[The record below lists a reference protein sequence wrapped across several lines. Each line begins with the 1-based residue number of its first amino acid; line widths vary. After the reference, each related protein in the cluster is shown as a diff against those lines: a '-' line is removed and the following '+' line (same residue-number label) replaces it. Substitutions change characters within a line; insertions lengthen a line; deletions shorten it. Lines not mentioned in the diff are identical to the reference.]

1 MRILEPII
9 RAVGQLSFRN
19 KLRATAALFG
29 IPLLIAAGA
38 LLLALN
44 ERVARLELEN
54 AAIAVQVP
62 SVQLMGNLHLAHAA
76 AEAAVEGGEGLEA
89 PLANYRKSA
98 LAALPALAAALE
110 SPALKKQLKAETLV
124 VKDHAALERK
134 IGEAD
139 AQGLAELTAALRG
152 DFDKINEL
160 SGLLVDGDA
169 ASSRLLDIMTTHL
182 SGLVDTA
189 GRSAQLGA
197 VVLVKKSVRGSR
209 RTDLTLQRGN
219 FDALVLWSMD
229 NLQKVSRDHPG
240 LAAALGDAGSRLNA
254 TYLPI
259 QEAMTT
265 KMLDTSDFDMTPAT
279 FVALVGRSL
288 EETVEIGGVL
298 ASSAETLL
306 GDRLAA
312 LVYQR
317 NAIVALI
324 ALGLVFVLASF
335 VAAYISIM
343 RGLNGLADAVNTMA
357 AGDLNARVAIS
368 SADELG
374 DVGRQFNEMASS
386 LAQRTAELR
395 EKTNDIHTMLHEM
408 QQGILT
414 IVDGGVIHP
423 EYSSFLEKIYE
434 TGEVAG
440 QSATRL
446 LFGDTDLGT
455 DALDQVLVTL
465 SACIGEDRMNFDF
478 NGHLLPTEAKLLLGD
493 GRAKYLEY
501 SWSPIVDE
509 SDTVEKILVVVR
521 DVTELRQLAAEA
533 EHQKHEL
540 ALIGQILRVS
550 QEKFHDFIESARGFL
565 DQNEALLTD
574 ALQADADLVAQLFRN
589 MHTIKGNAR
598 TFGFLHLTN
607 RVHEAEQAYDDLRR
621 NPAAGFDKAALL
633 VQLASVRAGID
644 EYEHLNDVTLG
655 RKGPGRRGSA
665 EKYVM
670 VERADVEQRVSALE
684 AIDFH
689 AAHRDTLVAMLEQ
702 LRVDMHLIGTETI
715 NDILAGVFD
724 SLPSLAKELDK
735 AVPVVDVSDS
745 GIRLKNQVS
754 DMMRNIFMHLYRN
767 SLDHGIEAPADRV
780 SAGKP
785 AHGCIRLSLSMTPD
799 AVMLCLSDDG
809 RGLALARIRAK
820 AEEKGLIDAA
830 RPVSDDEVAQLVFAS
845 GFSTASAVTEVS
857 GRGVGM
863 DAVRGFVK
871 REGGDI
877 RLCFLDDSAGAE
889 YRRFETVITLPAKF
903 AVQVLPK
910 AASSPVHGHDAP
922 GQRSGKPRLLDKVLA
937 LPGTLITAK

>member
-1 MRILEPII
+1 MRLLEPIV

-29 IPLLIAAGA
+29 IPLLVAAGA
-38 LLLALN
+38 LLMTLN
-44 ERVARLELEN
+44 ARVSEIELE
-54 AAIAVQVP
+54 Q
-62 SVQLMGNLHLAHAA
+62 
-76 AEAAVEGGEGLEA
+76 
-89 PLANYRKSA
+89 
-98 LAALPALAAALE
+98 AALKTQIPAGKLLASLH
-110 SPALKKQLKAETLV
+110 QL
-124 VKDHAALERK
+124 HAALLAYQEGAGDLDAFIGDKKSAARGVLPELAASLDAPRLQTIISGEQRLLGNWRTIDER
-134 IGEAD
+134 ILVADSADLEA
-139 AQGLAELTAALRG
+139 LLSRLRAE
-152 DFDKINEL
+152 FDKLNEE
-160 SGLLVDGDA
+160 SGLLIDGDA
-169 ASSRLLDIMTTHL
+169 SSSRLLDIMTTHVP
-182 SGLVDTA
+182 GLIDTA

-197 VVLVKKSVRGSR
+197 VVLTKQSVRGSR
-209 RTDLTLQRGN
+209 RTDLTVQRGN
-219 FDALVLWSMD
+219 FDALVQWSLDGM
-229 NLQKVSRDHPG
+229 QKVSREHPA
-240 LAAALGDAGSRLNA
+240 LTDALGETASRLNA
-254 TYLPI
+254 NYLGV
-259 QEAMTT
+259 QEAITT
-265 KMLDTSDFDMTPAT
+265 KMLDTTDFGMTPLA
-279 FVALVGRSL
+279 FIQLVGNAL
-288 EETVEIGGVL
+288 DETTAISGVL
-298 ASSAETLL
+298 VEAADTLL
-306 GDRLAA
+306 SERLTR
-312 LVYQR
+312 LTLER
-317 NAIVALI
+317 NAVVAFML
-324 ALGLVFVLASF
+324 LGLIFILASF

-343 RGLNGLADAVNTMA
+343 RGLNGLSAAVNTMA
-357 AGDLNARVAIS
+357 SGDLEARVAVS
-368 SADELG
+368 SRDELG
-374 DVGRQFNEMASS
+374 DVGKQFNLMAES
-386 LAQRTAELR
+386 LARRTAELR

-423 EYSSFLEKIYE
+423 EYSSFLEKIFE

-440 QSATRL
+440 QSATKL

-478 NGHLLPTEAKLLLGD
+478 NGHLLPTKAKLSLGD

-501 SWSPIVDE
+501 SWSPICDE
-509 SDTVEKILVVVR
+509 SDSVEKILVVVR
-521 DVTELRQLAAEA
+521 DVTELRQLEAEA

-540 ALIGQILRVS
+540 ALIGQVLRVS

-565 DQNEALLTD
+565 DQNEALLGN
-574 ALQADADLVAQLFRN
+574 ALHADNELVAQLFRN

-607 RVHEAEQAYDDLRR
+607 RVHEAEQAYEELRR
-621 NPAAGFDKAALL
+621 DPAANFDKAALL
-633 VQLASVRAGID
+633 DQLAFVRAGIN

-670 VERADVEQRVSALE
+670 IERADVEQRIAELA
-684 AIDFH
+684 AIDIH
-689 AAHRDTLVAMLEQ
+689 SAHRDTLVAILEQ
-702 LRVDMHLIGTETI
+702 LRVDMHLIGTETV

-735 AVPVVDVSDS
+735 AVPVIEVSDA

-767 SLDHGIEAPADRV
+767 SLDHGIEGPADRV
-780 SAGKP
+780 AAGKP
-785 AHGCIRLSLSMTPD
+785 AHGSIRLSLSMTPD

-820 AEEKGLIDAA
+820 AEEKGLIGATQPA
-830 RPVSDDEVAQLVFAS
+830 SDEEVAQLVFAS

-877 RLCFLDDSAGAE
+877 RLCFLDDSVGAE

-903 AVQVLPK
+903 AVEVPSKSVISL
-910 AASSPVHGHDAP
+910 VDDDAISRL
-922 GQRSGKPRLLDKVLA
+922 QSGKPRLIDRMLA
-937 LPGTLITAK
+937 LPGTLIAAK